1 MGGGYLDVLLM
12 PLASGIELPERYR
25 VTRHIASGG
34 MASVWEVEDL
44 LLDRVVAVKVLG
56 AQYASDRGARAR
68 FQREART
75 AARVSEHAHI
85 ATIYD
90 TGEHG
95 EDTYIVMEFFSGG
108 TVADRL
114 RAARDGNAPVDRE
127 TALRWLR
134 EAAAGLDA
142 AHAAGIVHRD
152 VKPANLLIDANDRL
166 AVGDFGIARLADD
179 THMTQ
184 TGQVLGTAAYLSP
197 EQAMGQPATA
207 ASDRYALAVVAYE
220 LLTGRR
226 PFAGGPVTAQA
237 RQHVEDEPEPASEA
251 EPDLPPAI
259 DAAFARG
266 LAKDARD
273 RPITAAALID
283 EIERALGGP
292 VATESTRAMAPIV
305 PIVPRPP
312 PRLRRRRRAAAGRA
326 RTPRP
331 APAPAAAAWRRDD
344 TPPFAAAP
352 VRDPREPGRAHRPSP
367 FVAIGLAAA
376 LVIGILAIALANAGG
391 DDPKDAR
398 AVSTT
403 PDATKSTKATPP
415 PAAAQTPTTETPA
428 AGTDASTG
436 DESPSQLNDRG
447 YSLMQ
452 SGDNAAAVPLLQRSV
467 DGFRASGTKSNI
479 NYHYALYNLAGAL
492 MATGDPAAAI
502 PLSRGAHRDQQRPA
516 RARSP
521 DARPGAGRR
530 RRRGRW
536 QEGEGQGQ
544 GRSRLLTRLPVD
556 GWRVDLYIR
565 CLMGGCGR
573 IRAIGLIATLATLGA
588 PQVGSALAAP
598 ALPVAKPAAPALRAV
613 PQGAAVRL
621 SALRSDS
628 TYRDTFAREFDSLT
642 PENELKLAALQPRRG
657 QFDFA
662 AADELVDY
670 ARRAGKAVHGHTL
683 VWGLSL
689 PLWLVDHGATEK
701 LGLRLPPIVLPR
713 LPRRSARPSATRR
726 RC

>member
-1 MGGGYLDVLLM
+1 M

-56 AQYASDRGARAR
+56 AQYAADPGARAR

-95 EDTYIVMEFFSGG
+95 DDTYIVMEYFSGG

-114 RAARDGNAPVDRE
+114 RAARDGDAPVDQE

-152 VKPANLLIDANDRL
+152 VKPANLLLDANDRL

-266 LAKDARD
+266 LAKNPRD
-273 RPITAAALID
+273 RPHTTVGLVE
-283 EIERALGGP
+283 EIERALSGP
-292 VATESTRAMAPIV
+292 VATESTRAMQPVV
-305 PIVPRPP
+305 PI
-312 PRLRRRRRAAAGRA
+312 
-326 RTPRP
+326 
-331 APAPAAAAWRRDD
+331 APAP
-344 TPPFAAAP
+344 TPPVAARGPGGALGRRASARERP
-352 VRDPREPGRAHRPSP
+352 LPGPRGRCHGGAARRHPAGCGRAGPS
-367 FVAIGLAAA
+367 
-376 LVIGILAIALANAGG
+376 
-391 DDPKDAR
+391 
-398 AVSTT
+398 S
-403 PDATKSTKATPP
+403 
-415 PAAAQTPTTETPA
+415 
-428 AGTDASTG
+428 
-436 DESPSQLNDRG
+436 
-447 YSLMQ
+447 
-452 SGDNAAAVPLLQRSV
+452 
-467 DGFRASGTKSNI
+467 ASGS
-479 NYHYALYNLAGAL
+479 
-492 MATGDPAAAI
+492 
-502 PLSRGAHRDQQRPA
+502 
-516 RARSP
+516 ARSP
-521 DARPGAGRR
+521 GARTGRR
-530 RRRGRW
+530 R
-536 QEGEGQGQ
+536 
-544 GRSRLLTRLPVD
+544 S
-556 GWRVDLYIR
+556 
-565 CLMGGCGR
+565 
-573 IRAIGLIATLATLGA
+573 
-588 PQVGSALAAP
+588 S
-598 ALPVAKPAAPALRAV
+598 
-613 PQGAAVRL
+613 
-621 SALRSDS
+621 
-628 TYRDTFAREFDSLT
+628 
-642 PENELKLAALQPRRG
+642 
-657 QFDFA
+657 
-662 AADELVDY
+662 
-670 ARRAGKAVHGHTL
+670 
-683 VWGLSL
+683 
-689 PLWLVDHGATEK
+689 
-701 LGLRLPPIVLPR
+701 
-713 LPRRSARPSATRR
+713 RSAWPPCS
-726 RC
+726 

>member
-1 MGGGYLDVLLM
+1 M

-44 LLDRVVAVKVLG
+44 LLGRVVAVKVLG
-56 AQYASDRGARAR
+56 AHYAADRGARAR

-95 EDTYIVMEFFSGG
+95 DDTYIVMEFFSGG

-114 RAARDGNAPVDRE
+114 RAARDGGARVDRE

-134 EAAAGLDA
+134 EAATGLDA

-152 VKPANLLIDANDRL
+152 VKPANLLIDAHDRL

-251 EPDLPPAI
+251 EPELPPAI
-259 DAAFARG
+259 DDAFARG
-266 LAKDARD
+266 LAKDPRD
-273 RPITAAALID
+273 RPSTTVGLVE
-283 EIERALGGP
+283 EIERALSGP
-292 VATESTRAMAPIV
+292 VATESTRAMTPVV
-305 PIVPRPP
+305 PIVPAPAPEPPAPPVVPTAGGRP
-312 PRLRRRRRAAAGRA
+312 RENA
-326 RTPRP
+326 RSP
-331 APAPAAAAWRRDD
+331 APAPAAGRRHDS
-344 TPPFAAAP
+344 PPVAVP
-352 VRDPREPGRAHRPSP
+352 PERERERERHEPGRPHRPSP

-391 DDPKDAR
+391 GDPKDAQ
-398 AVSTT
+398 AGSTT
-403 PDATKSTKATPP
+403 PKATTTTPKSAQATP
-415 PAAAQTPTTETPA
+415 PAAAQTPTTDTPA
-428 AGTDASTG
+428 SGSASTG
-436 DESPSQLNDRG
+436 NESPSKLNDRG
-447 YSLMQ
+447 YSLMK

-467 DGFRASGTKSNI
+467 DGFRATGNRQNV
-479 NYHYALYNLAGAL
+479 NYHFALYNLAGAL

-502 PLSRGAHRDQQRPA
+502 PYLEERIAISSD
-516 RARSP
+516 
-521 DARPGAGRR
+521 
-530 RRRGRW
+530 RRGLVR
-536 QEGEGQGQ
+536 Q
-544 GRSRLLTRLPVD
+544 
-556 GWRVDLYIR
+556 
-565 CLMGGCGR
+565 
-573 IRAIGLIATLATLGA
+573 TLAQAQEQAGVEPTAGN
-588 PQVGSALAAP
+588 GEK
-598 ALPVAKPAAPALRAV
+598 AKAN
-613 PQGAAVRL
+613 GK
-621 SALRSDS
+621 D
-628 TYRDTFAREFDSLT
+628 
-642 PENELKLAALQPRRG
+642 G
-657 QFDFA
+657 
-662 AADELVDY
+662 DED
-670 ARRAGKAVHGHTL
+670 
-683 VWGLSL
+683 
-689 PLWLVDHGATEK
+689 
-701 LGLRLPPIVLPR
+701 
-713 LPRRSARPSATRR
+713 
-726 RC
+726 

>member
-1 MGGGYLDVLLM
+1 M

-44 LLDRVVAVKVLG
+44 LLDRIVAVKVLG

-95 EDTYIVMEFFSGG
+95 DDTYIVMEFFSGG

-114 RAARDGNAPVDRE
+114 RAARDGDVRVDRE
-127 TALRWLR
+127 TTLRWLR

-266 LAKDARD
+266 LAKDPRD

-305 PIVPRPP
+305 PI
-312 PRLRRRRRAAAGRA
+312 A
-326 RTPRP
+326 P
-331 APAPAAAAWRRDD
+331 APAPPAAPPTGGGRPRESAPTPDPAAAAAPRRDD
-344 TPPFAAAP
+344 TPPVVVSP
-352 VRDPREPGRAHRPSP
+352 VRERARAPHEPGRTHRPSP
-367 FVAIGLAAA
+367 FVTIGLAAA
-376 LVIGILAIALANAGG
+376 LVIGVLAIALANAGG
-391 DDPKDAR
+391 GDPKDAQ
-398 AVSTT
+398 AGSTT
-403 PDATKSTKATPP
+403 PKATKSTPAAPP
-415 PAAAQTPTTETPA
+415 PAAQTPTTETPP
-428 AGTDASTG
+428 TSASTG
-436 DESPSQLNDRG
+436 NESPSQLNDRG
-447 YSLMQ
+447 YSLLK

-467 DGFRASGTKSNI
+467 DGFRKSGTKANI
-479 NYHYALYNLAGAL
+479 NYHYALYNLAEAL
-492 MATGDPAAAI
+492 MATGDSAGAI
-502 PLSRGAHRDQQRPA
+502 PYLEERIAISND
-516 RARSP
+516 
-521 DARPGAGRR
+521 
-530 RRRGRW
+530 RRGLVR
-536 QEGEGQGQ
+536 
-544 GRSRLLTRLPVD
+544 R
-556 GWRVDLYIR
+556 
-565 CLMGGCGR
+565 
-573 IRAIGLIATLATLGA
+573 TLAQAQADAGVDVT
-588 PQVGSALAAP
+588 
-598 ALPVAKPAAPALRAV
+598 
-613 PQGAAVRL
+613 
-621 SALRSDS
+621 
-628 TYRDTFAREFDSLT
+628 
-642 PENELKLAALQPRRG
+642 
-657 QFDFA
+657 
-662 AADELVDY
+662 AAD
-670 ARRAGKAVHGHTL
+670 GKKAKAKGTD
-683 VWGLSL
+683 G
-689 PLWLVDHGATEK
+689 DED
-701 LGLRLPPIVLPR
+701 
-713 LPRRSARPSATRR
+713 
-726 RC
+726 